1 MRTTSE
7 GHIIQLDGVR
17 FIAVGLVLLD
27 HLFVEI
33 NVIPFGA
40 LGVTIFFV
48 LSGFLISRILLKSK
62 EKTHGTPGGFKKYLR
77 KFLIRRTIRI
87 FPVYYLIIALLY
99 IFDVPPVREK
109 LAWLALYGT
118 NIYMAIHKT
127 WMGSVDHL
135 WSLAVEEQV
144 YLFFPFLIFFIPKN
158 KLLPVLGIMGIFSI
172 LLRFFIFYTGRVPG
186 TDHVTMGEWTVAYVS
201 TPACFDSFA
210 LGGLMAWVQLYKK
223 DLFIKWFSKPWPVML
238 GLIAW
243 ILVQF
248 WAKSYDERFN
258 MPFVVL
264 DRTVSSI
271 FGFLLIG
278 RAVMGF
284 KGLMAWFLE
293 NPAVIYLG
301 KISYGLYLYHNFVY
315 NHFHSGPM
323 HPTVRLF
330 RKIYQ
335 YAPTLKGSIA
345 FEALVVVALT
355 ILVASV
361 SWHFFEKPI
370 NALKDKY
377 AY

>member
-1 MRTTSE
+1 
-7 GHIIQLDGVR
+7 
-17 FIAVGLVLLD
+17 
-27 HLFVEI
+27 
-33 NVIPFGA
+33 
-40 LGVTIFFV
+40 
-48 LSGFLISRILLKSK
+48 
-62 EKTHGTPGGFKKYLR
+62 
-77 KFLIRRTIRI
+77 
-87 FPVYYLIIALLY
+87 
-99 IFDVPPVREK
+99 
-109 LAWLALYGT
+109 
-118 NIYMAIHKT
+118 
-127 WMGSVDHL
+127 
-135 WSLAVEEQV
+135 
-144 YLFFPFLIFFIPKN
+144 
-158 KLLPVLGIMGIFSI
+158 
-172 LLRFFIFYTGRVPG
+172 
-186 TDHVTMGEWTVAYVS
+186 
-201 TPACFDSFA
+201 
-210 LGGLMAWVQLYKK
+210 
-223 DLFIKWFSKPWPVML
+223 
-238 GLIAW
+238 
-243 ILVQF
+243 
-248 WAKSYDERFN
+248 

-284 KGLMAWFLE
+284 KGVMAWFLE
-293 NPAVIYLG
+293 SPVVIYLG

-345 FEALVVVALT
+345 FEALVVVSLT

>member
-1 MRTTSE
+1 MRSTTE

-17 FIAVGLVLLD
+17 FIAVGLVLVD
-27 HLFVEI
+27 HLFVAI
-33 NVIPFGA
+33 NNIPFGA

-62 EKTHGTPGGFKKYLR
+62 EKTQGTPGGFKKYLR

-87 FPVYYLIIALLY
+87 FPVYYLIIALL
-99 IFDVPPVREK
+99 FLFNVPPVREK
-109 LAWLALYGT
+109 LPWLALYGT
-118 NIYMAIHKT
+118 NIYMSIHKT
-127 WMGSVDHL
+127 WLGSVDHL

-144 YLFFPFLIFFIPKN
+144 YLFFPFLIFFVPRKWLI
-158 KLLPVLGIMGIFSI
+158 PVLAVMGLFSFG
-172 LLRFFIFYTGRVPG
+172 LRLYLFQSNPDFGPADWI
-186 TDHVTMGEWTVAYVS
+186 VTYVS
-201 TPACFDSFA
+201 TPTCLDSFA
-210 LGGLMAWVQLYKK
+210 LGGLMAWLQLYKT
-223 DLFIKWFSKPWPVML
+223 DVFVRMFSKSWPVVCAL
-238 GLIAW
+238 LLW
-243 ILVQF
+243 VLLQF
-248 WAKSYDERFN
+248 WAKSFDKPHN
-258 MPFVVL
+258 IAFVVL

-271 FGFLLIG
+271 FGFFLIG

-284 KGLMAWFLE
+284 KGWMAVFLE
-293 NPAVIYLG
+293 NSISVYLG

-335 YAPTLKGSIA
+335 YVPDLRGSVA
-345 FEALVVVALT
+345 FEALIVAALT

>member
-17 FIAVGLVLLD
+17 FIAVGLVLVD
-27 HLFVEI
+27 HLFVTV
-33 NVIPFGA
+33 NNIPYGA

-62 EKTHGTPGGFKKYLR
+62 EKTQGTPGGFKKYLR

-87 FPVYYLIIALLY
+87 FPVYYLIIALLLV
-99 IFDVPPVREK
+99 FDVPPVREK

-144 YLFFPFLIFFIPKN
+144 YLVFPFLIFFIPKDR
-158 KLLPVLGIMGIFSI
+158 LIPVLGVMGVLSLAF
-172 LLRFFIFYTGRVPG
+172 RFFYFFSMKDFGAEDWI
-186 TDHVTMGEWTVAYVS
+186 VTYVS
-201 TPACFDSFA
+201 TPACLDSFA
-210 LGGLMAWVQLYKK
+210 LGGLMAWLQLYKG
-223 DLFIKWFSKPWPVML
+223 DLFTKLFNKSWPVVL
-238 GLIAW
+238 ALLAW
-243 ILVQF
+243 ILIQF
-248 WAKSYDERFN
+248 WAKSVDQKYN
-258 MPFVVL
+258 IAFVVF
-264 DRTVSSI
+264 DRTIASI
-271 FGFLLIG
+271 LGFFLIG
-278 RAVMGF
+278 RAVIGF
-284 KGLMAWFLE
+284 HGLMAYFLE
-293 NPAVIYLG
+293 NPVSIYLG

-323 HPTVRLF
+323 HLTVRLF

-335 YAPTLKGSIA
+335 YIPELRGSVA
-345 FEALVVVALT
+345 FEALIVAALT
-355 ILVASV
+355 ILVASL
-361 SWHFFEKPI
+361 SWLFFEKPI